1 MINAKLDTKFN
12 DFLQDSKQ
20 KIKDLGK
27 EIELLNTENIY
38 IEQQVSGTFHNN
50 SELTIELKK
59 FEDQLKR
66 FKELHCLNT
75 DEYKAL
81 KLKVDKAKK
90 DFENL
95 TSAFKSQTDLVQK
108 EKKMFMDKEK
118 DLRFNRRANE
128 DMFKSHLT
136 TLEYRIEQLTKEKEL
151 KMETNNAYL
160 ADLNNSENIEADIL
174 TSIKAEMMSL
184 SSMSSS
190 SFFKTRKK

>member
-27 EIELLNTENIY
+27 EIELLNTENNY
-38 IEQQVSGTFHNN
+38 IEQQVSVTFHNN
-50 SELTIELKK
+50 SELSIEVKK

-66 FKELHCLNT
+66 FKDLHCLNT

-81 KLKVDKAKK
+81 KLKVEKAKK

-95 TSAFKSQTDLVQK
+95 TSAYMSQTDLVQK
-108 EKKMFMDKEK
+108 EKKMFLDKEK
-118 DLRFNRRANE
+118 DLRLNRKANE
-128 DMFKSHLT
+128 DMFKSHFT
-136 TLEYRIEQLTKEKEL
+136 TLEYRVEQLTKEKEL
-151 KMETNNAYL
+151 KMEINNAL
-160 ADLNNSENIEADIL
+160 LTDLNNSEDIEADIL